1 MVTSV
6 PRPSLNL
13 KGAAMLEG
21 INWGIVVVAVVL
33 SVVICLTLWETHRLL
48 DIRKARE
55 AAVNRA
61 MANVDEEYRR
71 LLESA

>member
-21 INWGIVVVAVVL
+21 INWGIVVVALVL
-33 SVVICLTLWETHRLL
+33 SVTISLILLETHRLL
-48 DIRKARE
+48 DLRKTNE
-55 AAVNRA
+55 AVVNRA
-61 MANVDEEYRR
+61 MADVDEEYRR